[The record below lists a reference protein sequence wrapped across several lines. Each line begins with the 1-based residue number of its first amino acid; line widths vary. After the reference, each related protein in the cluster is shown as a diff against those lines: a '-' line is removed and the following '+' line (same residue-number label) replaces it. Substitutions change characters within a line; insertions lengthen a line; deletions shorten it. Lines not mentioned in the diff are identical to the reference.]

1 MGKNKVGFETEAVRR
16 EFAASKSVGL
26 NKYVRICII
35 ALVVAIV
42 VFVGYNV
49 FNDKF
54 GSNKATVD
62 WLAYGK
68 ALSDIETKYDDC
80 DKIILKVGNNE
91 VKKIDFYKQ
100 RIAQD
105 YLFDSFT
112 KEYKDYVKE
121 HPDLS
126 KEELEELKP
135 HNLTD
140 DEIIENLVRTELGYV
155 AAMDAG
161 VEMDYDRAYTQ
172 MNSMYYY
179 YIELVESA
187 DENSEVAAKAQE
199 FLTQA
204 ELVSKG
210 MGTTVNDYI
219 RYLSQDS
226 MKSMAMSLLEEEW
239 QNYFENSDFEG
250 DIDEYIEKRYKDLET
265 LYTIEIIGLE

>member
-105 YLFDSFT
+105 YLFDSFM

-126 KEELEELKP
+126 KDELEELKP

-250 DIDEYIEKRYKDLET
+250 DIDEYIEKRYKDLES

>member
-35 ALVVAIV
+35 VLVVAIV

-49 FNDKF
+49 LNDKF

-91 VKKIDFYKQ
+91 VKKLDFYKQ

-105 YLFDSFT
+105 YLFDSFK
-112 KEYKDYVKE
+112 KEYDDYVKE
-121 HPDLS
+121 HTDLS
-126 KEELEELKP
+126 KEELENLKP

-140 DEIIENLVRTELGYV
+140 DEILDNLVRTELGYV

-210 MGTTVNDYI
+210 MGITINDYI
-219 RYLSQDS
+219 RYLSRDS

-239 QNYFENSDFEG
+239 QNYFENSNFDG
-250 DIDEYIEKRYKDLET
+250 DIDEYIEKRYKDLESV
-265 LYTIEIIGLE
+265 YEIEIIGLE